1 MFLLKLILLFIMV
14 IFIISAMQFAVRKI
28 FNIEKK
34 KSGFSYDFVNETH
47 KKVDLSLRFA
57 GLISLIAFNMYS
69 YENGYTFTYFTVGLL
84 LFLIILDLENAYFH
98 WKFAHESKQYIL
110 ILSGTVMIIILYI
123 LLLPVG
129 LMERFFL

>member
-1 MFLLKLILLFIMV
+1 MKLILLFIMV
-14 IFIISAMQFAVRKI
+14 IFLVSAMQFAVRKI
-28 FNIEKK
+28 FNLGKK
-34 KSGFSYDFVNETH
+34 KSGFSYNFVNETH

-57 GLISLIAFNMYS
+57 VMIFMIAFIMYSFEHGYDFTYYTLGLLIS
-69 YENGYTFTYFTVGLL
+69 
-84 LFLIILDLENAYFH
+84 LIILDLENAYFH

-110 ILSGTVMIIILYI
+110 ILSGMVMVIILYI

>member
-1 MFLLKLILLFIMV
+1 MVVVFLMISTQFI
-14 IFIISAMQFAVRKI
+14 VRKI
-28 FNIEKK
+28 FKIEKK
-34 KSGFSYDFVNETH
+34 KSSLSYNFVNETH
-47 KKVDLSLRFA
+47 KKVDLSLRFV

-69 YENGYTFTYFTVGLL
+69 YENGYTFTHFTVGLL

-98 WKFAHESKQYIL
+98 WKFAHESKQYFL
-110 ILSGTVMIIILYI
+110 ILSGTAMVIIIYI